1 VSTSRWPKIGP
12 VSVDDTCRLVSGSRA
27 RELDQGLEDLGISSQ
42 DMATLLRLW
51 AVTDARL
58 QAQYET
64 HRAGIDRT
72 SLVFGTQLSRLV
84 NQTFANPGRS
94 TRFGVPGRAGVWYC
108 ARELDTAVAEV
119 AHHRIAYLA
128 EIDRPDEEDIV
139 CRLVLADVHGER
151 FADLRDRHRQST
163 MCLDPSSYRAS
174 QAFAE
179 RLWADHGEGVVY
191 PSVRRRRGVCF
202 AVLRSPVLSRLRR
215 ANSYRLVIQDY
226 RLAEVE
232 DLGA

>member
-1 VSTSRWPKIGP
+1 MSKVGWPRIGP
-12 VSVDDTCRLVSGSRA
+12 VLVDDTCRLVSGSHA
-27 RELDQGLEDLGISSQ
+27 RELDQGLEDLGLASE
-42 DMATLLRLW
+42 DTATLLRLW

-72 SLVFGTQLSRLV
+72 SLVFGTHLSRLV
-84 NQTFANPGRS
+84 NQTFANPGRG

-108 ARELDTAVAEV
+108 ARDLDTAVAEV
-119 AHHRIAYLA
+119 AHHRIAHLV
-128 EIDRPDEEDIV
+128 EIDRPDEDDIV

-151 FADLRDRHRQST
+151 FADLRDRHRQSQT
-163 MCLDPSSYRAS
+163 CLDPDSYRAS
-174 QAFAE
+174 QALAE

-191 PSVRRRRGVCF
+191 PSVRHRRGVCF

-215 ANSYRLVIQDY
+215 ANSYRLAIRDFQ
-226 RLAEVE
+226 LAEFV
-232 DLGA
+232 DLGS